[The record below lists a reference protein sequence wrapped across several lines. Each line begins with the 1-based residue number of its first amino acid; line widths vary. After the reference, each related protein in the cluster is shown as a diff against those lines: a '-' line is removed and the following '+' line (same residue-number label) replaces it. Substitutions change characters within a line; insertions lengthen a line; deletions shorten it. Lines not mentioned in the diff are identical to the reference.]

1 MAIYSVISIGMIN
14 AGISSK
20 KRNYHLR
27 GDLIFFFPLWLA
39 AIQIPV
45 AAERCCKSLVHFQT
59 SLHLF

>member
-1 MAIYSVISIGMIN
+1 MAIYSAISIGMIN

-27 GDLIFFFPLWLA
+27 GDLFFSPLA

-45 AAERCCKSLVHFQT
+45 GAERCCKSLVHFQT
-59 SLHLF
+59 S